1 MAKEKKS
8 SFRVNHQI
16 VGDPIDQPRSELGMF
31 DDDNPDLELFNL
43 VDDELIRLSGSEVLL
58 YRYHQDEGYDSLYG
72 EDRRKAIEETPV
84 ALIGHYDPRAIEENL
99 GEFGLELT
107 NDQMFTF
114 NKHYVER
121 KVGRALIPGDILKPK
136 FQNIRYEV
144 FEVQEDS
151 FEAYGVY
158 HLVASAKILR
168 DHKDVQRED
177 LR

>member
-1 MAKEKKS
+1 MAREKKS
-8 SFRVNHQI
+8 TFRVNHKI
-16 VGDPIDQPRSELGMF
+16 AGDPIDQPRSELGMF
-31 DDDNPDLELFNL
+31 DENNPDLELFNM
-43 VDDELIRLSGSEVLL
+43 VDDEMIRLAGSELLL
-58 YRYHQDEGYDSLYG
+58 YKYHQDGGYDTLYD
-72 EDRRKAIEETPV
+72 EDRRKAIPEEPILV
-84 ALIGHYDPRAIEENL
+84 IGPYEPRAIEENL

-107 NDQMFTF
+107 NDQLFTF

-121 KVGRALIPGDILKPK
+121 KIGRALIPGDIIKPR

-158 HLVASAKILR
+158 HLIASAKILR
-168 DHKDVQRED
+168 DHTDVQRED

>member
-1 MAKEKKS
+1 MSKEKKT
-8 SFRVNHQI
+8 SFRINHQI
-16 VGDPIDQPRSELGMF
+16 AGDPIEQPRSDLGMF
-31 DDDNPDLELFNL
+31 DEDNPDLELFNL
-43 VDDELIRLSGSEVLL
+43 VDDEMIRLSGSEVLL
-58 YRYHQDEGYDSLYG
+58 YRYHQDGGYDSLYD
-72 EDRRKAIEETPV
+72 EDRRKAVEDTPV
-84 ALIGHYDPRAIEENL
+84 MLIGHYDPRAIEENL

-114 NKHYVER
+114 NKHYVE
-121 KVGRALIPGDILKPK
+121 KKIGRALIPGDILKPK

-158 HLVASAKILR
+158 HLVASAKVLR